1 MSRMTRMDR
10 VKKKTGASR
19 TKGMA
24 ARRRRRD
31 REGGIALIMVM
42 GAIAVLTVMLAEFQD
57 DTSAEAASAVAG
69 KDGLQAEYMARSA
82 VNLARLL
89 IATEPTIRTAIAP
102 IFAFMKKAPPQI
114 PVWEFSDRILG
125 VFNDEDANEEFRKN
139 LHVDL
144 STGKNLGIKGG
155 RFELAIVDEDSK
167 INANLGASNDIAH
180 IRLAKE
186 IMGIIG
192 RPEYDPLFSQK
203 DGAGQISDRYSTCA
217 AMIDWSDMD
226 EQAFN
231 CDTTQITS
239 ASSSG
244 VEDAWYQLLPI
255 KPYRRKNAP
264 YDSLEELHMVRGVND
279 DFWATFVDPDPTN
292 PKKRVVTVWGQGAI
306 NVNTAPAQ
314 VLYGVV
320 CAGAPLSEI
329 CTDVAQAGLFI
340 MGVTMAHGIT
350 MGAPLF
356 GSPTD
361 FINTMTG
368 KGQLGPLLAA
378 MGMKP
383 VKFQSQSEFAKSIT
397 TESKMFSISAVGVK
411 KGYRRETRVQV
422 NAVVDFRTAPSITA
436 TASASG
442 SVPGAPTAAPSAS
455 SSSSSAPKVD
465 PNGIAAALQPS
476 TGGQVLY
483 YRVE

>member
-1 MSRMTRMDR
+1 MSRMTNPPRR
-10 VKKKTGASR
+10 LRKSRPAKTRGA
-19 TKGMA
+19 A
-24 ARRRRRD
+24 LRRRKRD

-57 DTSAEAASAVAG
+57 DVSAEAASATAG

-89 IATEPTIRTAIAP
+89 IATEPTIRMAITP
-102 IFAFMKKAPPQI
+102 IFAFLKKAPPQI

-186 IMGIIG
+186 IMALIG
-192 RPEYDPLFSQK
+192 QPQFNPLFEQK
-203 DGAGQISDRYSTCA
+203 DGAGQFTDRLSTCSA
-217 AMIDWSDMD
+217 IVDWSDMD
-226 EQAFN
+226 EQLFN

-244 VEDAWYQLLPI
+244 VEDAWYQLLPV

-279 DFWATFVDPDPTN
+279 DFWATFIDPDPSN
-292 PKKRVVTVWGQGAI
+292 PKKRAVTVWGQGAV

-314 VLYGVV
+314 VLYGIV
-320 CAGAPLSEI
+320 CAGAPTAEI
-329 CTDVAQAGLFI
+329 CTDPNQAGLFLT
-340 MGVTMAHGIT
+340 GVTMAHGIT

-356 GSPTD
+356 GSPQD
-361 FINTMTG
+361 FVNTMTG
-368 KGQLGPLLAA
+368 KGQLGPLLTA

-397 TESKMFSISAVGVK
+397 TESKMFTISAVGVK

-422 NAVVDFRTAPSITA
+422 TSVVDFRAAPSITA
-436 TASASG
+436 TASPSG
-442 SVPGAPTAAPSAS
+442 SGSAPVPSAS
-455 SSSSSAPKVD
+455 APSLPNGQKLD
-465 PNGIAAALQPS
+465 PNGIAAALTPS